1 MPLIDLTPDEL
12 LKTTRSVRKRLDLT
26 KPVPMAIIEECMDL
40 ALQAPTSTYGENW
53 RFMIV
58 TDPDKKRAIA
68 NWYKKGHELFII
80 RKNLLQGES
89 KDVSSPE
96 NRVLS
101 SINYLAENLQDIP
114 ALMVPC
120 ILGRLDSEDVA
131 YNVQYQATMYASIIP
146 AVWNFMLAA
155 RARGLGTCWTTLHLP
170 FEQEVGSILGIP
182 VQDVTQIAMIPI
194 AYTLGT
200 KFKSA
205 SRRPLHEVMRLNK
218 W

>member
-26 KPVPMAIIEECMDL
+26 KTVPMTIIEECMDL

-53 RFMIV
+53 RFMVV

-68 NWYKKGHELFII
+68 KWYKKGHELFVI
-80 RKNLLQGES
+80 RKNLSQEES
-89 KDVSSPE
+89 NDVSSPG

-120 ILGRLDSEDVA
+120 ILGRLDSEHVA

-170 FEQEVGSILGIP
+170 FEQEVGSILEIP
-182 VQDVTQIAMIPI
+182 VQEVTQIAMIPI

-200 KFKSA
+200 KFKA
-205 SRRPLHEVMRLNK
+205 APRRPLHEVMRLNN

>member
-1 MPLIDLTPDEL
+1 MPLINLTPDEL

-26 KPVPMAIIEECMDL
+26 KTVPMTIIEECMDL

-53 RFMIV
+53 RFMVV

-68 NWYKKGHELFII
+68 KWYKKGHELFVI
-80 RKNLLQGES
+80 RKNLSQKES
-89 KDVSSPE
+89 KDVSSPG

-101 SINYLAENLQDIP
+101 SINYLAENIQDIP

-120 ILGRLDSEDVA
+120 ILGRPDSEDVA

-170 FEQEVGSILGIP
+170 FEQEVGSILEIP
-182 VQDVTQIAMIPI
+182 VQEVTQIAMIPI

-200 KFKSA
+200 KFKA
-205 SRRPLHEVMRLNK
+205 APRRPLHEVMRLNN